1 MMPQVSKT
9 GRYIFMYMAM
19 GSRSEIET
27 VDLGAMVPEAG

>member
-27 VDLGAMVPEAG
+27 EDSAQ